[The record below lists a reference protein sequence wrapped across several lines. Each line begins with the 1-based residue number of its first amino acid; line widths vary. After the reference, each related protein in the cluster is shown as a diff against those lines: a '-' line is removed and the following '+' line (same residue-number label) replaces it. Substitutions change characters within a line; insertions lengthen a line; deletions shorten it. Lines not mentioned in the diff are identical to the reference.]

1 MASAD
6 PAVRR
11 IHLFSGLIVLGTF
24 LAGALA
30 GAGLARSLRPP
41 TREEPPLQH
50 RGPPVPLPLRELGLT
65 PAQDEQVKQIVERH
79 RPELEAIVRES
90 FPRVRAVNQ
99 RIEAEVRAL
108 LTPEQ
113 QKLLEQLQAR
123 RPPPGMHGPRHGPPG
138 GPPPAPGEGPPPG
151 LPPPGGPWDGGPG
164 GPGGGAEGPR

>member
-1 MASAD
+1 MPSVD

-11 IHLFSGLIVLGTF
+11 IHLVSGLIVLGTF

-30 GAGLARSLRPP
+30 GAGLARSWRPAP
-41 TREEPPLQH
+41 LEGPPPQH
-50 RGPPVPLPLRELGLT
+50 RPPVPLPLRELGLS

-108 LTPEQ
+108 LTPAQ
-113 QKLLEQLQAR
+113 QRLLEQLQAR
-123 RPPPGMHGPRHGPPG
+123 RPPPGVHGPRP
-138 GPPPAPGEGPPPG
+138 GPPPAPGEEPPPG
-151 LPPPGGPWDGGPG
+151 PPPPGGPWDGGRA
-164 GPGGGAEGPR
+164 AEGPR